1 MGFLSSKTNKY
12 LFIILILTSFFIS
25 LIFYFLN
32 NINNSN
38 NLLNK
43 LENSLTTTKNLFEEQ
58 KRYALSLA
66 ILLSE
71 DKEIINSFIK
81 QDRKESFEI
90 VNKKIK
96 TLKQLQNSNFEI
108 QIHNK
113 NLTTYLRSWD
123 ISIKDV
129 PLGFFRQGLVKVI
142 KQKKPL
148 VSIELGKRLNIKAI
162 SPIIKNNEYI
172 GSVEVIVDF
181 EYLSQELK
189 KKGYELF
196 VLLDKEHLK
205 IANDL
210 KSNKKIK
217 NYVLINKTNIH
228 NLENLDLNNLKDY
241 GYISNKNYS
250 FVYFSYYD
258 LQNIHLGYILTGIK
272 NNKHLNINNNYDYE
286 TVNIDSK
293 VKIR

>member
-71 DKEIINSFIK
+71 DKEIISSFIK
-81 QDRKESFEI
+81 QDREESFEI

-210 KSNKKIK
+210 KSNKKIE

-258 LQNIHLGYILTGIK
+258 LHNIHLGYILTGIK
-272 NNKHLNINNNYDYE
+272 NNKHLNINNAYDYE

>member
-1 MGFLSSKTNKY
+1 MGILSSKTNKY
-12 LFIILILTSFFIS
+12 LFIILLLASFFIA
-25 LIFYFLN
+25 LIFYLLTN
-32 NINNSN
+32 LNNSN

-43 LENSLTTTKNLFEEQ
+43 LENSLTTTKNLFEEE

-71 DKEIINSFIK
+71 DKEIINSFEK
-81 QDRKESFEI
+81 QNREESFQI
-90 VNKKIK
+90 INKKIK

-123 ISIKDV
+123 INIKDV
-129 PLGFFRQGLVKVI
+129 PLASFRQGLVKVI
-142 KQKKPL
+142 KEKKPI

-162 SPIIKNNEYI
+162 SPIIKNNQYI
-172 GSVEVIVDF
+172 GSVETIVDF
-181 EYLSQELK
+181 EYLSQELE

-196 VLLDKEHLK
+196 VLLDKKYLN
-205 IANDL
+205 IANEL
-210 KSNKKIK
+210 ENNKKIE
-217 NYVLINKTNIH
+217 NYILVNNANIH
-228 NLENLDLNNLKDY
+228 HLNNLDLNNLKDY
-241 GYISNKNYS
+241 GYVSNKNHS

-258 LQNIHLGYILTGIK
+258 LQNKHLGYIFTGIK
-272 NNKHLNINNNYDYE
+272 NNKHININNNYDYE
-286 TVNIDSK
+286 TIHIDSK